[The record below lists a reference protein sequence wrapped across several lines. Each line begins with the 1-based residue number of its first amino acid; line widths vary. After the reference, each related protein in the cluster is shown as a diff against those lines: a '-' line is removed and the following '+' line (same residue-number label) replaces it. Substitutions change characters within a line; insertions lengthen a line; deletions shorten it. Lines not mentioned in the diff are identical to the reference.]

1 MTGLTPYAPG
11 SGVRNVGVAFL
22 MLTPIGDHWAVATF
36 ANAERVRN
44 EYVLRVVGRV
54 RRRPEGTVN
63 PNLATGAVEV
73 LVRELEIL
81 AG

>member
-36 ANAERVRN
+36 ANAERAMGDVADSPLIQARD
-44 EYVLRVVGRV
+44 EQG
-54 RRRPEGTVN
+54 GF
-63 PNLATGAVEV
+63 
-73 LVRELEIL
+73 
-81 AG
+81 